1 MDFFS
6 LIPQFG
12 GFFWTVAAF
21 VVALSII
28 VTIHEY
34 GHYIIGRLSGIHA
47 EVFSLGFG
55 PTLWSRLDRHGTRWQ
70 VAALPLGGYVKFLGD
85 ANAASAGAD
94 MATMSQLS
102 DAEKRRTMHGAPLWA
117 RAATVAAGPIFNF
130 ILSIVV
136 FTGLYIWSG
145 APSDAPMIGTLKD
158 LPGGYGTLQPG
169 DQILSI
175 DGKPT
180 PDWET
185 LSAVTDELPAQAL
198 LPYEVLRNGQKLS
211 VEGPFPQPPLALS
224 IVPDSAAM
232 EAGLKAGDVILTAQG
247 SKVVRFADLQNLVRS
262 GNGAPVALS
271 VWRAGKT
278 FDVTL
283 TPRKLDVPTQDGGFE
298 TSFKMGISGYTFF
311 EPVTRRVGPGE
322 AVLAAAKQSYYIA
335 KTSLSGLA
343 LMATGKISAC
353 NLRGPIGIAESSGDA
368 ASQGL
373 TAFLG
378 LIALLSTSIGLLN
391 LFPIPM
397 LDGGHLV
404 FYAYE
409 WAVGKPLPA
418 RALEIAS
425 SIGLFLVLGLMIF
438 GLTNDFRC

>member
-55 PTLWSRLDRHGTRWQ
+55 PTLWSRMDRHGTRWQ

-158 LPGGYGTLQPG
+158 LPGGYGTLKPG
-169 DQILSI
+169 DQILSVG
-175 DGKPT
+175 GKAT

-185 LSAVTDELPAQAL
+185 LSNVTDELPAQSL
-198 LPYEVLRNGQKLS
+198 LPYEVLRDGQKLS
-211 VEGPFPQPPLALS
+211 VEGPFPFPPRVDGVLG
-224 IVPDSAAM
+224 DSAAI
-232 EAGLKAGDVILTAQG
+232 EAGIKEGDVIQSANGVPVT
-247 SKVVRFADLQNLVRS
+247 RFADVQDLVKKVE
-262 GNGAPVALS
+262 GAPVVLTL
-271 VWRAGKT
+271 WRAGKT

-283 TPRKLDVPTQDGGFE
+283 TPRKTDQPTPEGGFE
-298 TSFKMGISGYTFF
+298 TSYKLGIFGSYFF
-311 EPVTRRVGPGE
+311 APETRRVGPIE
-322 AVLAAAKQSYYIA
+322 AVGAAAKQTYYIA
-335 KTSLSGLA
+335 KTSLSG
-343 LMATGKISAC
+343 MAHVVTGAISSC
-353 NLRGPIGIAESSGDA
+353 NLRGPIGIAESSGQA

-373 TAFLG
+373 GDFISF
-378 LIALLSTSIGLLN
+378 IAVLSTAVGFLN